1 MKTWMYGAAA
11 PIAILA
17 GLCLV
22 GCEGERRIIDTFGD
36 SLSADGLDLLD
47 VSVET
52 GNLTVAGDP
61 DATAVDVQVDI
72 ATTRTS
78 DKKDSD
84 ATHAVHLE
92 LRESTGGAALLTV
105 WFDPD
110 YDRYY
115 ADTTVTLPI
124 DMAVNGIVE
133 DGDVVIDGA
142 GAVTLDA
149 GAGEADLS
157 DLVGDVEVI
166 DSAGD
171 LSLVGVAGDVLID
184 DGAGDLSVQEV
195 DGNLEIDD
203 GAGDI
208 SVSKVSGDVVIRDT
222 KGEITI
228 DDVGSVTIE

>member
-1 MKTWMYGAAA
+1 MKSWTHGIAAGVA
-11 PIAILA
+11 LLA
-17 GLCLV
+17 GLSLA
-22 GCEGERRIIDTFGD
+22 GCEGERRIIDSFGD
-36 SLSADGLDLLD
+36 SLPADGLDKLD

-52 GNLTVAGDP
+52 GNLTIAGDP

-72 ATTRTS
+72 ASTRTS

-115 ADTTVTLPI
+115 ADTTVTLPL
-124 DMAVNGIVE
+124 DMAINGIVE

-142 GAVTLDA
+142 GATILDL
-149 GAGEADLS
+149 GPGEADLS
-157 DLVGDVEVI
+157 DLMGSVEIV
-166 DSAGD
+166 DTAGD
-171 LSLVGVAGDVLID
+171 LTLVGVSGDVVID
-184 DGAGDLSVQEV
+184 DGAGDIRVQEV
-195 DGNLEIDD
+195 DGDLEIDD

-208 SVSKVSGDVVIRDT
+208 EVAKVSGDVVIRDS
-222 KGEITI
+222 KGEITAT
-228 DDVGSVTIE
+228 DVGSLTIE